1 MDKDIVTDYG
11 NMYHAYKKARS
22 GKKFHGSTARFS
34 NIALDGINTLKKQLE
49 GQAYTVDPYNEF
61 EICEPKRRL
70 IESCTFKD
78 KVVQHTLCDNILHP
92 KLKNV
97 FIKYNSAGQV
107 EKGHYMH

>member
-49 GQAYTVDPYNEF
+49 GQAYAVDPYNEF

-97 FIKYNSAGQV
+97 FIK
-107 EKGHYMH
+107 

>member
-70 IESCTFKD
+70 IESCANH
-78 KVVQHTLCDNILHP
+78 V
-92 KLKNV
+92 
-97 FIKYNSAGQV
+97 
-107 EKGHYMH
+107 